1 MLISCSFML
10 IFVNIEKQL
19 KEFFFI
25 FVNLCKYHRQTDRQT
40 HQKYSSE
47 SEKNLIK
54 LV

>member
-1 MLISCSFML
+1 ML

-19 KEFFFI
+19 KEIFII

-47 SEKNLIK
+47 SQNSLIK